1 MRNPI
6 VVGTDGSPAAALAV
20 EWAADEAE
28 RARMPLVIV
37 HVVEPDGR
45 HSGEG
50 RELEVDS
57 RSTLA
62 SAARFARKRAGLVTI
77 STVEATGRP
86 APALASH
93 ASGALMLVVGSRG
106 LGAVA
111 GAVLG
116 SVSRQLASHA
126 PCPLIVVREQPNPEA
141 AGVVVGISGEPGEDP
156 VLEFALQ
163 EAERDEGLLRAIHT
177 WLRPAAREPGDMLP
191 LVYDVEGV
199 QEEER
204 ILLGEVMG
212 GAREAFPGVTIDEHC
227 VHGRASNALVNA
239 SEHAGLVV
247 VGARRGAV
255 PILGP
260 TASAVLHRAHCP
272 VAVVGHG

>member
-1 MRNPI
+1 MRNHI
-6 VVGTDGSPAAALAV
+6 VVGTDGSPTAALAV

-45 HSGEG
+45 PSRGS

-57 RSTLA
+57 RSTLE
-62 SAARFARKRAGLVTI
+62 SAARFARKRAALVTI

-86 APALASH
+86 ASALASH
-93 ASGALMLVVGSRG
+93 ASGARMLVVGNRG

-111 GAVLG
+111 GALLG

-126 PCPLIVVREQPNPEA
+126 PCPLVVVRFQQTPEA
-141 AGVVVGISGEPGEDP
+141 AGVVLGISGDPGEEP

-163 EAERDEGLLRAIHT
+163 EAERHEGLLRAIHT
-177 WLRPAAREPGDMLP
+177 WHRPAAREPGDMLP

-199 QEEER
+199 QEQER
-204 ILLGEVMG
+204 VLLGEVMG
-212 GAREAFPGVTIDEHC
+212 GAREAFPDVTIDEHC
-227 VHGRASNALVNA
+227 ARGRASNALVDA
-239 SEHAGLVV
+239 SEHASLVV
-247 VGARRGAV
+247 VGARHGAL
-255 PILGP
+255 PILSP
-260 TASAVLHRAHCP
+260 TTSAVLHRAHCP

>member
-6 VVGTDGSPAAALAV
+6 VVGTDGSPAATLAV

-37 HVVEPDGR
+37 HVVEPYGWPSR
-45 HSGEG
+45 ERS
-50 RELEVDS
+50 ELEVDS
-57 RSTLA
+57 RSMLA
-62 SAARFARKRAGLVTI
+62 AAARFARKRADLATI

-86 APALASH
+86 APALASY
-93 ASGALMLVVGSRG
+93 ASGAGMLVVGGRG

-116 SVSRQLASHA
+116 SVSRQLASQA
-126 PCPLIVVREQPNPEA
+126 PCPLIVVRGQPNPEA
-141 AGVVVGISGEPGEDP
+141 AGVVVGVSGEPGEDP

-177 WLRPAAREPGDMLP
+177 WLRPAVREPGDMLP

-212 GAREAFPGVTIDEHC
+212 GARETVPGVTIDEHC
-227 VHGRASNALVNA
+227 VHGRASNALVDA
-239 SEHAGLVV
+239 SEHASLVV
-247 VGARRGAV
+247 VGARRGAF

-260 TASAVLHRAHCP
+260 ATSAVLHRAHCP